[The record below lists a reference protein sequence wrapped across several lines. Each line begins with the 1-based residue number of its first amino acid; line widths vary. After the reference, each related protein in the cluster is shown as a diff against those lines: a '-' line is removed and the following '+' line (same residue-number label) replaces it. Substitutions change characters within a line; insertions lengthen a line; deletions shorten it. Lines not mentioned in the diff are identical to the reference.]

1 MRASG
6 RCLLRVVVGMS
17 GGVDS
22 AVSAHLL
29 LKQGHAVSGL
39 FATSW
44 DGRDENGVCPS
55 HQDWR
60 DVQRVCDRLGIAC
73 ARQSFVSDFW
83 VDVFEPLV
91 AGYAGGQTPNPDV
104 LCNRRVKFDKMRH
117 FVLHTLGADVFAT
130 GHYAQLDRDP
140 RSGKMRLL
148 QSPCDKD
155 QTLFLSQVSCSQLER
170 IAFPVGHLDKEG
182 VRNVAREVGLH
193 NAEKKSSVGICFVG
207 KRPFG
212 EFLGEYLELTR
223 GRFLDSSSG
232 TLIGTHSGAEKYTI
246 GQRARVSGE
255 ARRLFVTG
263 KTANGDVLL
272 GPSPPLSP
280 SLAAR
285 DAVWVAEEPPTA
297 ETELRVMYRYR
308 HTQPLQGA
316 TMVLSKTDPSSF
328 VLHFDALQASVAAGQ
343 IVAVYDGNVCLGGAT
358 IC

>member
-1 MRASG
+1 MRATG
-6 RCLLRVVVGMS
+6 RRLLRVVVGMS

-29 LKQGHAVSGL
+29 LRQGHAVSGL

-44 DGRDENGVCPS
+44 DGRDEHGVCPS
-55 HQDWR
+55 DEDWR
-60 DVQRVCDRLGIAC
+60 DVQRVCDQLGIAC
-73 ARQSFVSDFW
+73 ARQSFVRDFW

-91 AGYAGGQTPNPDV
+91 AGYAGGETPNPDV

-117 FVLHTLGADVFAT
+117 FVLDTLGADVFAT

-140 RSGKMRLL
+140 RSGKVRLL

-155 QTLFLSQVSCSQLER
+155 QTLFLSQVSCSQLEQ
-170 IAFPVGHLDKEG
+170 IVFPVGHLDKEG
-182 VRNVAREVGLH
+182 VRSVAREIGLH

-212 EFLGEYLELTR
+212 EFIGEYLELTR
-223 GRFLDSSSG
+223 GRFLDDSSG
-232 TLIGTHSGAEKYTI
+232 ALIGQHT
-246 GQRARVSGE
+246 GE

-263 KTANGDVLL
+263 KRANGDVLL
-272 GPSPPLSP
+272 SPAPPLVP

-285 DAVWVAEEPPTA
+285 DAVWVAEEPPA
-297 ETELRVMYRYR
+297 AGRELRVTCRYR

-316 TMVLSKTDPSSF
+316 TMLVSATDPSF
-328 VLHFDALQASVAAGQ
+328 FALHFDVPQASVAAGQ
-343 IVAVYDGNVCLGGAT
+343 VVAVYDANVCLGGAT
-358 IC
+358 ICRFSFH